1 MFEIQNKKKLIIG
14 VIIVVVILS
23 ISAIFIIK
31 NKEDTEE
38 IIDFIKD
45 NNIDNNDSYKENDNK
60 DNEIEEN
67 VIIVHISGEVKQEG
81 VIKLEKGARIID
93 AITAAGGTS
102 EEADLSKV
110 NLAYILE
117 DAQKIYIPNINEKEE
132 EVVGEGSSREIVISG
147 SGGESSQKEGKNYI
161 NLNTANLTELQK
173 IPGVGEATAT
183 KIIEYRKANG
193 KFNSIE
199 EIKNIEG
206 IGENKFNK
214 LKNNIYVK

>member
-38 IIDFIKD
+38 IIDFIQD

-132 EVVGEGSSREIVISG
+132 EVVGEGSGREIVISG
-147 SGGESSQKEGKNYI
+147 SGGGSSQKEGKIYI

>member
-23 ISAIFIIK
+23 ISVIFIIK

-38 IIDFIKD
+38 IIDFIQN
-45 NNIDNNDSYKENDNK
+45 NNIDNNSYKEN
-60 DNEIEEN
+60 EIKEDI
-67 VIIVHISGEVKQEG
+67 IIVHISGEVEQEG
-81 VIKLEKGARIID
+81 VIKLKKGARIID
-93 AITAAGGTS
+93 AITKAGGTS

-132 EVVGEGSSREIVISG
+132 EVVGEGISREIIISG
-147 SGGESSQKEGKNYI
+147 SGGESSQKEGKIYI

>member
-38 IIDFIKD
+38 IIDFIQD

-81 VIKLEKGARIID
+81 VIKIEKGARIID

-147 SGGESSQKEGKNYI
+147 SGGESSQKEGKIYI

>member
-38 IIDFIKD
+38 IIDFIQD

-81 VIKLEKGARIID
+81 VIKIEKGARIID

-147 SGGESSQKEGKNYI
+147 SGGGSSQKEGKIYI